1 MNERSAILSTWRQ
14 MSLIGG
20 VVAILLGIVLLI
32 WPDRTLLV
40 LAALLGIWLVIL
52 GIVRLADA
60 LTGRELGGASRGF
73 SALAGVIY
81 VIAGIVVLA
90 NLHASLKFIALLIG
104 LIWIFSGVSEIISG
118 FTRVR
123 GRGAKIGAILLGLI
137 NVALG
142 VVVLFWPGIT
152 LIVLVWITAIWL
164 IIIGLVQLYIA
175 WQAGKAAKAADDDPA
190 YHVIEEGF

>member
-1 MNERSAILSTWRQ
+1 MTERSAVLSTWRQ
-14 MSLIGG
+14 MSLVGG
-20 VVAILLGIVLLI
+20 IVAILLGVVLLV

-60 LTGRELGGASRGF
+60 VTGRELGGSGRWF
-73 SALAGVIY
+73 SVLAGVIY
-81 VIAGIVVLA
+81 LLAGIVVLS
-90 NLHASLKFIALLIG
+90 NLHGSLKFLALLIG
-104 LIWIFSGVSEIISG
+104 LAWIFSGASEIIAG

-123 GRGAKIGAILLGLI
+123 GAGAKIGTIILGLI

-164 IIIGLVQLYIA
+164 IFIGLVQLYIA
-175 WQAGKAAKAADDDPA
+175 WQAGKAAKEADDNPA
-190 YHVIEEGF
+190 YHVIEGR

>member
-1 MNERSAILSTWRQ
+1 MNERSAVLSTWRQ

-20 VVAILLGIVLLI
+20 VIAILLGIVLII

-40 LAALLGIWLVIL
+40 LISLLGIWLIVL

-60 LTGRELGGASRGF
+60 ATGRELGGASRGF
-73 SALAGVIY
+73 LALAGAIY
-81 VIAGIVVLA
+81 VLAGIVVLA
-90 NLHASLKFIALLIG
+90 NLHASLKFVALLIG
-104 LIWIFSGVSEIISG
+104 LIWIFSGASEIIAG

-123 GRGAKIGAILLGLI
+123 GRGAKLGAILLGLI

-164 IIIGLVQLYIA
+164 IVLGLVQLYIA
-175 WQAGKAAKAADDDPA
+175 WQAGKAAKEADDDPA
-190 YHVIEEGF
+190 YHVIENGF